1 MGLELVQ
8 AIVHLGF
15 HEEGL
20 SLLCGYRRPLLLLPE
35 IFLLGE

>member
-1 MGLELVQ
+1 MGMEVVP
-8 AIVHLGF
+8 ASVHLGF

-20 SLLCGYRRPLLLLPE
+20 PLLCGLHRPLLLLPE